1 MPQLKQLCD
10 SVGELTTGAKSEVVA
25 RLTRALTLTLTL
37 ALALALTL
45 NLTLSKSATMA
56 NTAIRA
62 RGPSGATASR
72 H

>member
-45 NLTLSKSATMA
+45 NLTLNLTLTLPLITRSS
-56 NTAIRA
+56 
-62 RGPSGATASR
+62 RGW
-72 H
+72 